1 MSPEG
6 GSPPVLPVPVRE
18 TLDEFSSHLD
28 LDLHVWS
35 LGEDGRR
42 TAQVYPVLEN
52 GVPDGIREPLPDSL
66 LRSLSPKSGPAL
78 QLEICSSDGL
88 AVESV
93 ASFVQAEVERVLDL
107 MQEVDFSPASCR
119 SGMRKSTCCIRLAR
133 RSVQSSFSRKPPRK
147 S

>member
-107 MQEVDFSPASCR
+107 MQEVDFH
-119 SGMRKSTCCIRLAR
+119 
-133 RSVQSSFSRKPPRK
+133 PRAVGAV
-147 S
+147 